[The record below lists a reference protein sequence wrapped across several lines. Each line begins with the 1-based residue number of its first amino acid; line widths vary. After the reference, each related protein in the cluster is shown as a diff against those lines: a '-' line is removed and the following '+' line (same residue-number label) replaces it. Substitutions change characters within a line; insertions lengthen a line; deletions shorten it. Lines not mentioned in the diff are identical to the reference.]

1 MEVVFITPCLW
12 PRSHVL
18 CNRVCREQSLSSAW
32 HSLQHGVYDR
42 LRQYQPIFETGKL
55 PLRVLSETSF
65 LLHEHV
71 RERKPSFVDEARCPT
86 PMSENTKKNYTSYLN
101 TICTMNTIP
110 LAFFGKSGEQI
121 NAVISEQHY
130 REARVKS
137 TVLNLL
143 SAIFSETRLVF
154 IIIYSTDSSEKE
166 EKYTQYS
173 SL

>member
-1 MEVVFITPCLW
+1 
-12 PRSHVL
+12 
-18 CNRVCREQSLSSAW
+18 
-32 HSLQHGVYDR
+32 
-42 LRQYQPIFETGKL
+42 
-55 PLRVLSETSF
+55 
-65 LLHEHV
+65 
-71 RERKPSFVDEARCPT
+71 
-86 PMSENTKKNYTSYLN
+86 
-101 TICTMNTIP
+101 MNTIP